1 MREGPTF
8 GRKVAVKVIKAREA
22 FRKQAKTEIKLLEM
36 LNTKDPEDQWCI
48 GAWGARG
55 GGAPKRRR
63 GATPT
68 PPHTAYSPRAP
79 PCPPNPPSLPPPLTL
94 LARSALLR
102 VV

>member
-1 MREGPTF
+1 MVSAEDMREGPTF

-36 LNTKDPEDQWCI
+36 LNSKDPEDQWCI

-63 GATPT
+63 ARHPHPHPT
-68 PPHTAYSPRAP
+68 RHTAPAP
-79 PCPPNPPSLPPPLTL
+79 PLPP
-94 LARSALLR
+94 
-102 VV
+102 